1 MSKRKISCCQAKL
14 TMMLISNNVM
24 NYNDTND
31 LQFHHIFFSSF
42 DVTISDGPGSISFEI
57 LNFRIL
63 SALPRSILRRH
74 HHSVKEK
81 DSIIIEEESW
91 NLFQRPLE
99 IVNIN
104 RYGDGT
110 IIPPNF
116 P

>member
-57 LNFRIL
+57 LNRIL
-63 SALPRSILRRH
+63 SAAKVNTSTASSFSEGKRQH
-74 HHSVKEK
+74 H
-81 DSIIIEEESW
+81 
-91 NLFQRPLE
+91 
-99 IVNIN
+99 
-104 RYGDGT
+104 Y
-110 IIPPNF
+110 
-116 P
+116 